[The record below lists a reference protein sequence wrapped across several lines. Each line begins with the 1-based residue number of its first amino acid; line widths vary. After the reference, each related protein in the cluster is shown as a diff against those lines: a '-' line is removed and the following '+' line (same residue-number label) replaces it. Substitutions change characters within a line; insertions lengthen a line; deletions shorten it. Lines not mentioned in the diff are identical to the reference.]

1 MRILYI
7 CYDGNLDNLG
17 QTQEKDIGLFIKKEV
32 LDLLEL
38 DLEKIYY
45 SYKRTWILIF
55 NFPSS

>member
-45 SYKRTWILIF
+45 
-55 NFPSS
+55 